1 MWRTH
6 LAITPNF
13 NMVPIYG
20 FSCGVVHTFKEKMEK
35 TLYCNIPVLPVFA
48 DARNTIT
55 QAFVTYMLCQ
65 KKLNI
70 CINKI
75 LIYNRKWF
83 RPFIWSQ
90 TSSKHH
96 NYQASMC
103 VLCSQWRL
111 LFSAVGRIGHG
122 EINKLTES
130 LNVSSK
136 RLKRQYFIMNNPKTR
151 KTHTLSI

>member
-20 FSCGVVHTFKEKMEK
+20 FSCGVVHTLKEKMEK

-55 QAFVTYMLCQ
+55 QAFVTCMLCQ

-83 RPFIWSQ
+83 RLFSSSQ
-90 TSSKHH
+90 TRSKHR
-96 NYQASMC
+96 NYQATMY
-103 VLCSQWRL
+103 VLCSQWRH
-111 LFSAVGRIGHG
+111 LFSAVGQIWQA
-122 EINKLTES
+122 EINKFTI
-130 LNVSSK
+130 
-136 RLKRQYFIMNNPKTR
+136 F
-151 KTHTLSI
+151 